1 MSYAFLKYLKIV
13 FYCVATDSGKYVHE
27 IDFITGQ
34 AQTVVTKLTLIKQ
47 LKYEDENLRS

>member
-1 MSYAFLKYLKIV
+1 MLFKILKIV
-13 FYCVATDSGKYVHE
+13 FYFVATDGGKHVHE

-47 LKYEDENLRS
+47 MKYEDENLRS